1 MTATALARKYRSRNF
16 DELIGQ
22 SHVVKAL
29 SHALT
34 TGRLHHAYLLTGTR
48 GVGKTTIARI
58 LAKCLNCETGVTAK
72 PCGVCSTCVSV
83 EQGRYVDLLEL
94 DAASNTGVDDMREII
109 ENARYAPTAGRYK
122 VYLIDEVHMLSKNA
136 FNAMLKTLE
145 EPPEH
150 VKFVLA
156 TTDPQKIPVT
166 VLSRCLQFNLK
177 QLPPDLIAGH
187 LVDVLT
193 KENVPHDAQAVQ
205 LVSRAAAGSMRDALS
220 ITDQAIAFGHG
231 KLEAEQVRTMLGVV
245 DSEYVLRIAAAL
257 AQNDGAAILNEIE
270 TLQSRSISFDSVL
283 QEMGLLF
290 HDIALKQ
297 SVPDAQIS
305 SAWDVGDLVNAFTPE
320 TVQVLY
326 QIALTGRRDLSLAPD
341 ERAGLTMALLRM
353 LAFVPASGEQ
363 IPAARTSPALPRG
376 EGVLANSG
384 VRTAESGNAQ
394 KPLRAVGPSVSVMP
408 SVGVVREDQKLQ
420 GRGLENAEVAEENR
434 EQNSERYSSKRAEMA
449 PQVLSGNADRSQDD
463 RPRAEDR
470 PLSPWE
476 RVGVRENTQP
486 TANGSQSYFPH
497 PNPLPVGEGPF
508 LGAAPQSEKSTG
520 ANTNTKNHH
529 SSAAESSSLN
539 FDGDWPALI
548 ARLPLVALTREFARN
563 TALIKQVGNTFY
575 VNLPDNKRP
584 LIKQQAKLKD
594 ILIEFFGK
602 PVRLEVELGELNALA
617 PQIKVAALPT
627 LAKQETAERS
637 EKKRKAE
644 EEFVASPFVQTL
656 VRDAGDELF
665 FGFTFFF
672 AALRRFLLG
681 KCGQRGDF
689 DLRRKGV

>member
-83 EQGRYVDLLEL
+83 EQGRFVDLLEL

-109 ENARYAPTAGRYK
+109 ENARYAPTSGRYK

-177 QLPPDLIAGH
+177 QLPPDLIEAH

-193 KENVPHDAQAVQ
+193 KENVAHDAQAVQ
-205 LVSRAAAGSMRDALS
+205 LISRAAAGSMRDALS

-231 KLEAEQVRTMLGVV
+231 KLEAEQVRSMLGVV

-257 AQNDGAAILNEIE
+257 ARNDGPAILAEIDVLH
-270 TLQSRSISFDSVL
+270 TRSVSFDSVL

-297 SVPDAQIS
+297 SVPAAQIS
-305 SAWDVGDLVNAFTPE
+305 SAWDVADLVGAFSPE

-363 IPAARTSPALPRG
+363 IPAAPSSPPLPRG
-376 EGVLANSG
+376 EGLG
-384 VRTAESGNAQ
+384 VRAAPPERKE

-408 SVGVVREDQKLQ
+408 GSAGADQSQNLQ
-420 GRGLENAEVAEENR
+420 RRDAEGAEGLEASVDPVLAARDDSSLQNNSSQNFDRIAPKNAET
-434 EQNSERYSSKRAEMA
+434 A
-449 PQVLSGNADRSQDD
+449 PQVLGHSSVEAHFL
-463 RPRAEDR
+463 EDR

-476 RVGVRENTQP
+476 RAGVREKSLPPND
-486 TANGSQSYFPH
+486 GSRNALPH
-497 PNPLPVGEGPF
+497 PSPLPKGEGTNSAAPEQEKAAAIQASSITNHESH
-508 LGAAPQSEKSTG
+508 GAAGTSPTVSRTLAIPDSPT
-520 ANTNTKNHH
+520 
-529 SSAAESSSLN
+529 LN

-575 VNLPDNKRP
+575 VNLPDTKRP
-584 LIKQQAKLKD
+584 LIKHQAKLKD

-602 PVRLEVELGELNALA
+602 PVRLEVELGELNAIA
-617 PQIKVAALPT
+617 PQVQVAALPT

-656 VRDAGDELF
+656 VREAGAIVHLETIQPLE
-665 FGFTFFF
+665 
-672 AALRRFLLG
+672 
-681 KCGQRGDF
+681 
-689 DLRRKGV
+689 